1 MVQFLK
7 WKYFFYRL
15 SVNTSQVYTSL
26 ILHTKLLHQFLL
38 TPFHLISGCNETL
51 TSINDTFHSPNY
63 PRTYPDGQYCSW
75 RIKINTTQRIRLI
88 FTNFTLQYE
97 SGTDELYV
105 YDGENATGKILGVFY
120 GAHPPPEEGIFSS
133 SNHLF
138 VMFRS
143 DSKGSYAG
151 FNVSYYG
158 VSFPSK
164 YSLIP

>member
-1 MVQFLK
+1 M
-7 WKYFFYRL
+7 
-15 SVNTSQVYTSL
+15 T
-26 ILHTKLLHQFLL
+26 
-38 TPFHLISGCNETL
+38 
-51 TSINDTFHSPNY
+51 
-63 PRTYPDGQYCSW
+63 
-75 RIKINTTQRIRLI
+75 
-88 FTNFTLQYE
+88 FTNFSLQYE
-97 SGTDELYV
+97 SDTDELYV
-105 YDGENATGKILGVFY
+105 YDGENATGKILGVVY